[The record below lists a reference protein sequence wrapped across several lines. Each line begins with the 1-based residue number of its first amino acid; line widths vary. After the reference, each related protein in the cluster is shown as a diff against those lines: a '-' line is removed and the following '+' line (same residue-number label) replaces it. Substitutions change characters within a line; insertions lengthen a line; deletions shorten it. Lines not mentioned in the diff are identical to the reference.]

1 LRYEDILGGDGMT
14 AFVAASSLR
23 SRPAF
28 ETIVQQSAIN
38 QRRDGADFRQSL
50 RANCQGARAV
60 AGFIALATGCFAPSL
75 QARASCDAAGNI
87 AGANASIVLGA
98 SGCAT
103 ASSSA
108 SVAPTASVTNGIS
121 GSNTSWTIVN
131 AGSLDNGGTTLSL
144 FAGGSLTN
152 APGGSITSGND
163 DVLISGGAGIV
174 NNAGTIAAGVG
185 PNGYQYSDAV
195 MVVGGGT
202 VSIKPAARSRDMSAC
217 SAAHRQQATCRPM

>member
-1 LRYEDILGGDGMT
+1 LRYENILGVYGMP
-14 AFVAASSLR
+14 AFIAASSLR
-23 SRPAF
+23 SRPAL

-75 QARASCDAAGNI
+75 QTRASCDAAGNI

-108 SVAPTASVTNGIS
+108 SVAPTASVANGIS
-121 GSNTSWTIVN
+121 GSNASWTIIN
-131 AGSLDNGGTTLSL
+131 AGSLGGGTTL

-152 APGGSITSGND
+152 VAGGSITSGNGA
-163 DVLISGGAGIV
+163 VLIRGGARVV

-185 PNGYQYSDAV
+185 PNGFQ
-195 MVVGGGT
+195 
-202 VSIKPAARSRDMSAC
+202 
-217 SAAHRQQATCRPM
+217 